1 MTHQFWGPFNL
12 VADCR
17 LWLAEDR
24 ICVNATESEMRKVL
38 EAAQLSDKDVERW
51 NRYRPL
57 EKKRQF
63 LSSRIA
69 VREVLNREFGT
80 FTRDISL
87 DAMASGKPTL
97 RDHRGNSIAC
107 VSLSH
112 TCNLT
117 AVLISNKEL
126 GLGVDIEVVQPLNT
140 RTFSLSFIN
149 EYEHQWV
156 VNEAFDKHSS
166 SMLAI
171 WTLKEAFWKAIGGP
185 ELTDFTDITVEYQ
198 SGNLNASLVTTSGK
212 KVSTATHYFGN
223 LQAFPRELRNYSTLD
238 VSGSQDNKFLGCVVV
253 VGEEINATDVVQL

>member
-24 ICVNATESEMRKVL
+24 ICVNATESEMRKLL
-38 EAAQLSDKDVERW
+38 ETAQLSDRDVERW

-80 FTRDISL
+80 LTRDVSL
-87 DAMASGKPTL
+87 DALASGKPTL
-97 RDHRGNSIAC
+97 RDHRGNSIAS

-117 AVLISNKEL
+117 AVLFSNKEL

-149 EYEHQWV
+149 QHEHQWV
-156 VNEAFDKHSS
+156 VDEAFDKHSS

-171 WTLKEAFWKAIGGP
+171 WTLKEAFWKALGGP
-185 ELTDFTDITVEYQ
+185 ELTDFKDITAEYQ

-212 KVSTATHYFGN
+212 KVSTATQCFGN
-223 LQAFPRELRNYSTLD
+223 LQGFPRELRNYSTLD
-238 VSGSQDNKFLGCVVV
+238 ASGFQDDKFLGCVVV
-253 VGEEINATDVVQL
+253 VDEE